1 MSLDINLTGVEK
13 TSNKKTTLTD
23 NSDTFYPS
31 QKAVKTAVDA
41 KENTIT
47 AGTTAQ
53 YFRGD
58 KTFQTLDKTAVG
70 LSNVDNTSDTNKPVS
85 TATQTALNAK
95 FNTPTGTTA
104 QYLRG
109 DGTVATFPTIPSITG
124 LVPYTGATQDVDLGE
139 YELKAGQVE
148 FDQTP
153 TGTAGVAVMRW
164 NDTDGTI
171 DLGLK
176 GGNVTL
182 QLGQEQLVRVVNKTA
197 TNINLLEANY
207 QAVRVTGAQG
217 QRLKVDLAQ
226 ATTDVLSAETIGLVT
241 ETINNN
247 QEGFITTSGL
257 VRGINTTGSLQSET
271 WADGDV
277 VYLSPTT
284 AGRITNIK
292 PSAPNHLVIIGYVV
306 SAHAT
311 QGSIFVKVDNG
322 YKLDELHN
330 VAISTPLNNQ
340 SLVYETAST
349 LWKNKALTASDVGAV
364 ATNSAITGA
373 TKTKVTYD
381 AKGLVTAGADAT
393 TADIADSSNKRYVT
407 DAQRDAIAVSGTI
420 IVTSGTSF
428 TTPSNIT
435 TATKFDIVLV
445 GGGGGGAGT
454 NSGTTTG
461 GGGCSSGVCIIS
473 ISGLN
478 PSTSYVCAIGSAGAG
493 GASNTAGS
501 DGGNTTLTIGATTY
515 TAEGGEGGKVSQ
527 TIVGGGNS
535 INGTLNFIGNGGKPS
550 AIGSTTFV
558 YGAGADTPLGYGSG
572 GLPVGNSSNG
582 QNATNYGA
590 GGGGA
595 RGLAVVGGN
604 GSNGI
609 IIAKYYS

>member
-1 MSLDINLTGVEK
+1 MSLDINLTNVES
-13 TSNKKTTLTD
+13 TTNKKTNLTD
-23 NSDTFYPS
+23 NSDTFYPT
-31 QKAVKTAVDA
+31 QKAVKTAVDLKVDA
-41 KENTIT
+41 V
-47 AGTTAQ
+47 AG
-53 YFRGD
+53 
-58 KTFQTLDKTAVG
+58 KG
-70 LSNVDNTSDTNKPVS
+70 LSANDFTNTLKTKLDGIQDGAEVNVNADWNATSGDAQILNK
-85 TATQTALNAK
+85 
-95 FNTPTGTTA
+95 
-104 QYLRG
+104 
-109 DGTVATFPTIPSITG
+109 PTIPDASDFVEKSDFTSHSI
-124 LVPYTGATQDVDLGE
+124 LAKQSGAGD
-139 YELKAGQVE
+139 
-148 FDQTP
+148 P
-153 TGTAGVAVMRW
+153 VAVSI
-164 NDTDGTI
+164 GTNEI
-171 DLGLK
+171 LGRK
-176 GGNVTL
+176 SGG
-182 QLGQEQLVRVVNKTA
+182 GS
-197 TNINLLEANY
+197 NIEGLSVSEVKSLLNY
-207 QAVRVTGAQG
+207 
-217 QRLKVDLAQ
+217 
-226 ATTDVLSAETIGLVT
+226 
-241 ETINNN
+241 
-247 QEGFITTSGL
+247 
-257 VRGINTTGSLQSET
+257 
-271 WADGDV
+271 
-277 VYLSPTT
+277 
-284 AGRITNIK
+284 
-292 PSAPNHLVIIGYVV
+292 
-306 SAHAT
+306 
-311 QGSIFVKVDNG
+311 
-322 YKLDELHN
+322 
-330 VAISTPLNNQ
+330 
-340 SLVYETAST
+340 
-349 LWKNKALTASDVGAV
+349 TASDVGAV
-364 ATNSAITGA
+364 ATNSVITGA
-373 TKTKVTYD
+373 TKTKISYD
-381 AKGLVTAGADAT
+381 AKGLVTSGADAT

-527 TIVGGGNS
+527 TIVAGGNS

-590 GGGGA
+590 GGSGA